1 MNISQASSVAPM
13 MRPSATIPT
22 EVFLR
27 YLLPVIVVHGLG
39 MLVVLPI
46 FFSWTGVI
54 VCLVGVHIFGQ
65 AITMGYHRLLAHRSF
80 EVPRWFEWTLTTLAL
95 CCLQDTPARWV
106 ATHRKHHVH
115 SDEHDDPHSPLVAF
129 LWSHM
134 GWLFLRNHDLTH
146 VSNYS
151 RFARDILEDPFYF
164 WLERHPVAPL
174 VIYFGQTI
182 VYFGLAFGIAALAGT
197 PLTEAALFGTSV
209 VLFGVF
215 ARTVLVWHITWSVNS
230 LTHMFGYSNHDTG
243 EQSRNNWFVALV
255 AAGEGWHNNHHH
267 DPSAC
272 TVQHKWW
279 EFDLTYWEVRGLQA
293 IGIVGKITPLR
304 TERIRM
310 AARGKARDT
319 SNPAR
324 AVEVSQPLLDSS
336 QSPHK
341 SQLS

>member
-1 MNISQASSVAPM
+1 MQQPTSTAVAPLK
-13 MRPSATIPT
+13 RPSATIPT

-27 YLLPVIVVHGLG
+27 YLLPVILVHLLGL
-39 MLVVLPI
+39 LAVLPF

-54 VCLVGVHIFGQ
+54 VCVLGIHLFGQ

-80 EVPRWFEWTLTTLAL
+80 TAPRWFEWTLTGLAL

-115 SDEHDDPHSPLVAF
+115 SDEDEDPHTPRVAF
-129 LWSHM
+129 LWSHL
-134 GWLFLRNHDLTH
+134 GWLMLRNHDLTH

-174 VIYFGQTI
+174 VIYFGQCALF
-182 VYFGLAFGIAALAGT
+182 FGIPCGIAALLGT
-197 PLTEAALFGTSV
+197 PIAEAVLLGASV
-209 VLFGVF
+209 VVWGVF

-230 LTHMFGYSNHDTG
+230 LTHMFGYSSHDTG
-243 EQSRNNWFVALV
+243 EHSRNNWFVALV

-272 TVQHKWW
+272 TVQHRWW
-279 EFDLTYWEVRGLQA
+279 EFDLTYWEVRALQA
-293 IGIVGKITPLR
+293 IGVVQSITPLR
-304 TERIRM
+304 SERIRR
-310 AARGKARDT
+310 AGKSPPR
-319 SNPAR
+319 S
-324 AVEVSQPLLDSS
+324 AVEPIVAA
-336 QSPHK
+336 K
-341 SQLS
+341 